1 MLIKYPVPA
10 TLDYDGECQLNSKR
24 SDYLNWV
31 KVLKILLLCAV
42 FSATSAQAENY
53 PDLNDDSEFSLMK
66 TLSDRGWHNLQ
77 DERWNLYSQGTYI
90 ASFKQAFPAAYTN
103 FNDSPNSLL
112 PDAERGFTGTVTFYG
127 GLKGWTGAEF
137 YLAPEMISER
147 PLSGLKGIGG
157 AVQNFELQKNGSA
170 NSTWYPSRAIYR
182 QTVSLGGTQSN
193 VKSGP
198 MQLAGTVN
206 SRRFVF
212 TAGTFSILDMFD
224 KNTYA
229 GDLRRQFVNMAFLTN
244 AAYDF
249 AADARGYTTGLVGE
263 FYFDNWAF
271 RFARIAG
278 PKNPN
283 DLFLNFQMLSNY
295 GDQVELEHKHVIKGK
310 PGAIKILG
318 YRNQEKSGS
327 YTDAIAAF
335 QADPAK
341 NATTCTGYNY
351 DSANTGAPDLCWA
364 RKSNIKMGIGIN
376 MEQAITEDIG
386 LFFRGMVSDGRT
398 EVYSYLPADRSLS
411 FGTAIKG
418 MRWGRE
424 KDSVGLG
431 YGQSWISSQH
441 VAYLNMGGVDGFI
454 GDGKINYKPEHV
466 VDIYYQWHAVK
477 STWLTFDYQYL
488 ANPAFNTD
496 RGPVNIY
503 NARVHFEF

>member
-1 MLIKYPVPA
+1 MLMKYPAPA
-10 TLDYDGECQLNSKR
+10 TLHYYGECQLNPKR
-24 SDYLNWV
+24 SDYLNRMTI
-31 KVLKILLLCAV
+31 LKILLLCAV

-53 PDLNDDSEFSLMK
+53 PDLNDDSEFSVMK
-66 TLSDRGWHNLQ
+66 TLSDRGLHNLQ

-90 ASFKQAFPAAYTN
+90 SSFKQAFPAAYTN

-112 PDAERGFTGTVTFYG
+112 PDAERGFTGTVTFYA

-137 YLAPEMISER
+137 YIAPEMISER

-157 AVQNFELQKNGSA
+157 AIQNFELQKNGA
-170 NSTWYPSRAIYR
+170 APATWYPSRAIYR

-229 GDLRRQFVNMAFLTN
+229 GDLRRQFVNMAFLAN

-263 FYFDNWAF
+263 FYFDDWAF

-295 GDQVELEHKHVIKGK
+295 GDQVELEHKHVIKNQ

-327 YTDAIAAF
+327 FTDAIAAF
-335 QADPAK
+335 QADKAK

-351 DSANTGAPDLCWA
+351 DSGNAGAPDLCWA

-386 LFFRGMVSDGRT
+386 LFFRGMYSDGKT
-398 EVYSYLPADRSLS
+398 EVYSYVPADRSLS

-431 YGQSWISSQH
+431 YAQSWISSQH
-441 VAYLNMGGVDGFI
+441 VDYLNMGGVDGFI
-454 GDGKINYKPEHV
+454 GDGKINYKPEQV
-466 VDIYYQWHAVK
+466 VDIYYQWHVVK
-477 STWLTFDYQYL
+477 SAWLTFDYQYL
-488 ANPAFNTD
+488 ANPAYNAD

-503 NARVHFEF
+503 NTRVHFEF